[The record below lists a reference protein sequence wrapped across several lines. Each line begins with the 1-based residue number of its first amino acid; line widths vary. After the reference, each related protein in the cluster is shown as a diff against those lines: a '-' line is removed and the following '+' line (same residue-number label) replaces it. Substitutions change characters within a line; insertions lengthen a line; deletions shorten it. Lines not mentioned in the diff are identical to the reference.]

1 MKPARVIAAAAAG
14 LLGAAYA
21 GLNTGAVPADLG
33 IGRRVRPLG
42 PFGID
47 IRAPREVVFGVLAA
61 PYLGRQSRAMAEKIQ
76 VLERGSDMVL
86 TAHRTPIRG
95 PLVAVTVETVR
106 FTPPERVD
114 FRLVRGPVPQVT
126 EAFVLTG
133 QGLHTRVDYSGELGT
148 DLWALGQA
156 WATVVTARWEH
167 AVRASLDA
175 VRAEAE
181 RRAGTLSQ
189 HLPARPAEP
198 LR

>member
-1 MKPARVIAAAAAG
+1 MKPARVIAAAGAG
-14 LLGAAYA
+14 LLGAGYA
-21 GLNTGAVPADLG
+21 GLVTGAVPADLG

-76 VLERGSDMVL
+76 VLDRGSDMVL
-86 TAHRTPIRG
+86 AAHRTPVRG

-133 QGLHTRVDYSGELGT
+133 QGQRTRVDYHGELGT

-156 WATVVTARWEH
+156 WATVVAARWEH
-167 AVRASLDA
+167 VVRASLEA

-181 RRAGTLSQ
+181 RRVGT
-189 HLPARPAEP
+189 
-198 LR
+198 